1 MPVSGST
8 YPDRGGYGYGYSVN
22 ANRPLVNL
30 GGFTGQPDSMT
41 PSTQATE
48 DPAARTGAVLQMMPW
63 WQPMNINIEG
73 TECIKRYS
81 EYIIPREPR
90 EDDEAYNR
98 RIFHAVL
105 PPFVQR
111 LASQAAGTILRRGIH
126 LEGGDEEYWAEW
138 SNDVTGDGTT
148 LNEFARRLL
157 VDAILFGHS
166 SCLVDYPNGEQPRTL
181 AEQIEQDRKPY
192 LVPVN
197 CQQIRGW
204 RTVGDRR
211 MGDLTMVRYHENI
224 SSPVG
229 DFGEEILEQVRVLY
243 PGRYELY
250 RNDLP
255 GGNAETGWYLYESGE
270 YSLDRIPMVTVYS
283 NQLATLMSKPPLL
296 EVANLSI
303 SYCQRFTDY
312 HHCIHVGSQPILV
325 LQGFDPDSD
334 SELGLSVNT
343 AVLLPPDGSASYVQP
358 TSDAYESQ
366 MRCLEK
372 LEQQIDTL
380 GISTLAQQNITNAA
394 AEAKRLDRIDSDSI
408 MAIISE
414 NLEKGMME
422 MLKMAAE
429 YAGVEPPASVTIP
442 KDYENRLLDGN
453 QITAMLQMY
462 MQGVISKETL
472 LRIMQEGEVL
482 PPYIEIDEEVIRTE
496 DEAEARFE
504 NELEEAQAMMEM
516 QMEAQ
521 PEPTAGGGEGGV
533 SSGNAAQGSSK
544 GNNTLPTPLRP
555 GKHSD

>member
-8 YPDRGGYGYGYSVN
+8 YPDRGGYGFGYAVN
-22 ANRPLVNL
+22 ASRPLVNL
-30 GGFTGQPDSMT
+30 SGFTGQPDSMT
-41 PSTQATE
+41 PATTATE

-63 WQPMNINIEG
+63 WQPMNINVEG
-73 TECIKRYS
+73 TECIKRYA

-126 LEGGDEEYWAEW
+126 VEGGDQEYWDEW
-138 SNDVTGDGTT
+138 CKDVTGDGTT

-157 VDAILFGHS
+157 IDAILFGHS
-166 SCLVDYPNGEQPRTL
+166 SAIVDYPNGEQPKSL
-181 AEQIEQDRKPY
+181 AEERELNRRPY
-192 LVPVN
+192 LVPVS

-211 MGDLTMVRYHENI
+211 MGDLEMVRYHENI
-224 SSPVG
+224 SKPVG
-229 DFGEEILEQVRVLY
+229 DFGEEIIEQVRVLRA
-243 PGRYELY
+243 GKYELY

-255 GGNAETGWYLYESGE
+255 GRNAETGWYLHESGE
-270 YSLDRIPMVTVYS
+270 FSLDKVPLITVYS
-283 NQLATLMSKPPLL
+283 NQIATLMSKPPLL

-303 SYCQRFTDY
+303 AYCQRFTDY
-312 HHCIHVGSQPILV
+312 HHCVHVGSQPILV

-358 TSDAYESQ
+358 TSDAYDSQ
-366 MRCLEK
+366 LMCLKELEK
-372 LEQQIDTL
+372 QIDTL

-408 MAIISE
+408 MSIISD

-422 MLKMAAE
+422 MFQMAAQ
-429 YAGVEPPASVTIP
+429 YAGVEPPDSITIP

-482 PPYIEIDEEVIRTE
+482 PPYIEIDEEVIKTE

-504 NELEEAQAMMEM
+504 TELEEAEAMLEM
-516 QMEAQ
+516 QIANTPKPQ
-521 PEPTAGGGEGGV
+521 GTEGGV
-533 SSGNAAQGSSK
+533 SSGNAAAGGSK